1 MSGARAL
8 TVGLAVVLGALLGTA
23 PPARAQPEPFQ
34 AMSVLPAVPPVLAP
48 VVTFQDLDGRP
59 VGLDSFRGRPV
70 LLTLFTTW

>member
-8 TVGLAVVLGALLGTA
+8 RAGVAVVLGALLGMA

-34 AMSVLPAVPPVLAP
+34 AMRALPAVPPVLAP
-48 VVTFQDLDGRP
+48 VVTFQDLDGRS

-70 LLTLFTTW
+70 LLTFFTTW